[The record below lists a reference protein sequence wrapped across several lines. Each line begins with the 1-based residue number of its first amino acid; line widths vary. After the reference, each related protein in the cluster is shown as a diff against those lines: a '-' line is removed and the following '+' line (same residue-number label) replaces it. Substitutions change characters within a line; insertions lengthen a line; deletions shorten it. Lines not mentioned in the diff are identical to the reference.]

1 MTSTVR
7 AGAGRHRS
15 VALFCMPE
23 TGHFQRLRS
32 LISDLAKSGVAAHV
46 FTHRRFA
53 PQVERSGGVFIDLF
67 SPYPIEAADNTSF
80 PVPCRYVTY
89 AAQFADAIVR
99 EVEKTAPSLVIHD
112 SFAVIGRVIADRLR
126 LPRVNICS
134 GHNVTPGPFV
144 DALARHPRAK
154 PSPEC
159 IRAAAVLRDVHGIA
173 DASPFAYVA
182 SPSEDLNLYCEPPQF
197 LEPEERA
204 AFRPLAFYGSIPG
217 PDAREP
223 EDPARR
229 SRFPAREPG
238 LRKVYVS
245 FGTVVWRWYPE
256 EARRTL
262 QVLSAA
268 FARMR
273 DVQVVMSLGGAPMA
287 DAMVKELL
295 RPNVQVDSYV
305 DQWRLLQEADAVVTH
320 HGLNSSHE
328 AIFHGV
334 PMLSCPFFWDQPALA
349 TKCQSFGL
357 AVPLAYP
364 PRAPLDDQ
372 AVHDAMARLHER
384 REGIAAALAQAKAWE
399 TAVIAERPAVLRL
412 LHDLAG

>member
-1 MTSTVR
+1 MAR
-7 AGAGRHRS
+7 AGAGRRQS

-32 LISDLAKSGVAAHV
+32 LISDLARSGVAVHV

-53 PQVERSGGVFIDLF
+53 PQVERSGGVFVDLF
-67 SPYPIEAADNTSF
+67 SPYPLEAADDTSF

-89 AAQFADAIVR
+89 AATFADAIAG

-112 SFAVIGRVIADRLR
+112 SFAVIGRVIAARLR

-144 DALARHPRAK
+144 EALARDPRVK

-159 IRAAAVLRDVHGIA
+159 IRAAMVLRDDHGIA

-182 SPSEDLNLYCEPPQF
+182 SPSRELNIYCEPPQF
-197 LEPEERA
+197 LEPEERI
-204 AFRPLAFYGSIPG
+204 AFKPLAFYGSIPD

-229 SRFPAREPG
+229 SRFPGHEPR

-262 QVLSAA
+262 HTLAGA

-273 DVQVVMSLGGAPMA
+273 DVQVVISLGGAAMA
-287 DAMVKELL
+287 DDMVTALS
-295 RPNVQVDSYV
+295 RANVTVDAYV

-320 HGLNSSHE
+320 HGLNSTHE

-334 PMLSCPFFWDQPALA
+334 PMLSCPFFWDQPALSA
-349 TKCQSFGL
+349 KCQSFGL

-372 AVHDAMARLHER
+372 AVHDAMAQLQQR
-384 REGIAAALAQAKAWE
+384 RQGIEVALAQARAWE
-399 TAVIAERPAVLRL
+399 TAVIAERPTVLRQML
-412 LHDLAG
+412 ALAG